1 MRGALWI
8 VLLLA
13 GCDKVS
19 PQEQARRDARDIAMV
34 EGAQHSLPPPIP
46 LVPEG
51 LVRQALPEGRCGF
64 ADPAHAAGQ
73 PILITGPTRAVM
85 RVAGQTEV
93 LASDPGSSRLPGTTW
108 SRYAGKRFALKL
120 EPQPTSENPTPA
132 AFSQAPKQP
141 AALTVSDEHERQVF
155 EAVGDLT
162 CE

>member
-1 MRGALWI
+1 M

-13 GCDKVS
+13 ACDKVS
-19 PQEQARRDARDIAMV
+19 PEEQARRDARDIAMV

-46 LVPEG
+46 LVPERV
-51 LVRQALPEGRCGF
+51 VRQALPEGRCGF

-73 PILITGPTRAVM
+73 PILMTGPTRAAM

-93 LASDPGSSRLPGTTW
+93 LASDPGSSRLPGSTW
-108 SRYAGKRFALKL
+108 SRYTGKHFALKL
-120 EPQPTSENPTPA
+120 EPQPTPANPTPA
-132 AFSQAPKQP
+132 AFSHEAKQP
-141 AALTVSDEHERQVF
+141 AALTVSDEHERKVF